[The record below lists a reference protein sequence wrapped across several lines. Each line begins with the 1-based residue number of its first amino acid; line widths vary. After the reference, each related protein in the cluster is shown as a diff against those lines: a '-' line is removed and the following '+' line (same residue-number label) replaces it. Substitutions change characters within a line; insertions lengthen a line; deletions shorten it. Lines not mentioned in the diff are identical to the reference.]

1 MAIDYNRLKTQV
13 AERLIRENGK
23 LAYIIRQGVATGPAY
38 NPTLPPP
45 TRLEV
50 KFVETKYSMTDRNQT
65 LVQVGD
71 KMGLIS
77 TETGVIPE
85 KSGDKIEIDGIV
97 YQLLDVQPL
106 NPGGVTLLFKAH
118 ARK

>member
-13 AERLIRENGK
+13 AEKLIRENGK
-23 LAYIIRQGVATGPAY
+23 LAYIIRQGTPTGPAY
-38 NPTLPPP
+38 NPTLPAP

-50 KFVETKYSMTDRNQT
+50 KFVETQYSMTDRNET

-77 TETGVIPE
+77 TETGVTPE
-85 KSGDKIEIDGIV
+85 KSGDKIEIDGTI
-97 YQLLDVQPL
+97 YQFLDVKPL
-106 NPGGVTLLFKAH
+106 NPGGVVLLFKIH